1 MKKLLVKIRTS
12 LKFIILVCVATF
24 LIVGAVA
31 IIYKPIYSVSFDG
44 EVIGYCKNKAKLQN
58 KINEYIEYGSEDND
72 NLAFVSIDKMPT
84 YKLCL
89 LKRGKA
95 TNENEIFDKVVNSGV
110 SYYKYFAILD
120 EDEEKA
126 YVSNFEQAENIIEK
140 LKEKNSNN
148 IEDITIEEK
157 YETELKDFSNED
169 DIVSSLYEEKVVEV
183 AKEKPKKTVTKNTT
197 KTVSTGSTSKT
208 TGKLKMSYTISKE
221 KVNIGISLIKPI
233 SGTITSRFSSISRVR
248 SGAHTGL
255 DIAASSGTPIKAAA
269 SGTVVYS
276 GVRGGYGN
284 LVVISHGNGV
294 QTFYGHCSK
303 RYVSAGDTVSQG
315 DKIAAVGST
324 GNSTGPHLHL
334 EVRVNGVAYNP
345 QNYVY

>member
-1 MKKLLVKIRTS
+1 MKKLLIKIRTS
-12 LKFIILVCVATF
+12 LKFIILVCMATF

-31 IIYKPIYSVSFDG
+31 IIYRPIYSVSYDG
-44 EVIGYCKNKAKLQN
+44 EIIGYCKNKAKLQN
-58 KINEYIEYGSEDND
+58 KINEYIENGNEEND

-89 LKRGKA
+89 LKRGKT
-95 TNENEIFDKVVNSGV
+95 TNENEIFEKVVDSGT

-126 YVSNFEQAENIIEK
+126 YVSNFEQAESIIEK
-140 LKEKNSNN
+140 LKEKDSNN
-148 IEDITIEEK
+148 IDDITIEEK
-157 YETELKDFSNED
+157 YETELKDFTNED
-169 DIVSSLYEEKVVEV
+169 DVVSNLYEKKVVEV
-183 AKEKPKKTVTKNTT
+183 AKEETPKKTTT
-197 KTVSTGSTSKT
+197 KSSTSKT

-248 SGAHTGL
+248 TGAHTGL
-255 DIAASSGTPIKAAA
+255 DIAASTGTPIKAAA
-269 SGTVVYS
+269 SGTVTYS

-345 QNYVY
+345 QYYVY

>member
-12 LKFIILVCVATF
+12 LKLIILISIVTL
-24 LIVGAVA
+24 LIVGIVA
-31 IIYKPIYSVSFDG
+31 IVYRPIYSVYLDN
-44 EVIGYCKNKAKLQN
+44 ELIGYCKNKVKLQN
-58 KINEYIEYGSEDND
+58 KINDYIENGNGESE

-84 YKLCL
+84 YKMCL
-89 LKRGKA
+89 LKRDKT
-95 TNENEIFDKVVNSGV
+95 TNEDEIYDKIINAGV

-120 EDEEKA
+120 EEEEKA
-126 YVSNFEQAENIIEK
+126 YVSNFELAEEVVEK

-148 IEDITIEEK
+148 IDDISIEEK
-157 YETELKDFSNED
+157 YEPELKEFSEVD
-169 DIVSSLYEEKVVEV
+169 DIISDMYEEKVVVV
-183 AKEKPKKTVTKNTT
+183 AKKDTTSSSKKTTSK
-197 KTVSTGSTSKT
+197 STSST
-208 TGKLKMSYTISKE
+208 TGTLKMSYSISNA
-221 KVNIGISLIKPI
+221 KVDIGISLIKPV

-248 SGAHTGL
+248 TGAHTGL
-255 DIAASSGTPIKAAA
+255 DIAASTGTAIKAAA
-269 SGTVVYS
+269 SGTVTYS

-303 RYVSAGDTVSQG
+303 RYVSAGDKVSQG

-345 QNYVY
+345 QHYVY

>member
-12 LKFIILVCVATF
+12 LKLIILISIVTL
-24 LIVGAVA
+24 LIVGVVA
-31 IIYKPIYSVSFDG
+31 IIYRPIYSVYLDD
-44 EVIGYCKNKAKLQN
+44 ELIGYCKNKVKFQN
-58 KINEYIEYGSEDND
+58 KINDYIENGNGENE
-72 NLAFVSIDKMPT
+72 NLAFVSIDKMPI
-84 YKLCL
+84 YKMCL
-89 LKRGKA
+89 LKRDKT
-95 TNENEIFDKVVNSGV
+95 TNEDEIYDKIIGDGV

-126 YVSNFEQAENIIEK
+126 YVSNFELAEEVVEK

-148 IEDITIEEK
+148 IDDISIEEK
-157 YETELKDFSNED
+157 YEPELKEFSEVD
-169 DIVSSLYEEKVVEV
+169 DIISDMYEEKVIVV
-183 AKEKPKKTVTKNTT
+183 AKKDTTSSSKKTTSK
-197 KTVSTGSTSKT
+197 STSST
-208 TGKLKMSYTISKE
+208 TGTLKMSYSISNA
-221 KVNIGISLIKPI
+221 KVDIGISLIKPV

-248 SGAHTGL
+248 TGAHTGL
-255 DIAASSGTPIKAAA
+255 DIAASTGTAIKAAA
-269 SGTVVYS
+269 SGIVTYS

-303 RYVSAGDTVSQG
+303 RYVSAGDKVSQG

-345 QNYVY
+345 QHYVY